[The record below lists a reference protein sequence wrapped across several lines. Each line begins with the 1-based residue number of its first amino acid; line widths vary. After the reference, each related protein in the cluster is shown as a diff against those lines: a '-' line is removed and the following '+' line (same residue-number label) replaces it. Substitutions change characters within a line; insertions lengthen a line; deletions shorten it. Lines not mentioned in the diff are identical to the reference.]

1 MVQVSRRR
9 QRIARRVGVNERGR
23 PVGESHAMA
32 KLSDADVELILEL
45 WDEGRGLSYGA
56 IARKFDD
63 EVTVSKSHVRD
74 ICQGRRRGQQP
85 VRFKVVCA

>member
-1 MVQVSRRR
+1 MVSVT
-9 QRIARRVGVNERGR
+9 RRVKRRIGVNDRGR

-56 IARKFDD
+56 IARKFDAD
-63 EVTVSKSHVRD
+63 VSVSKSHVRD

-85 VRFKVVCA
+85 VRFKEVCA

>member
-1 MVQVSRRR
+1 MVQ
-9 QRIARRVGVNERGR
+9 IARRKRRIGVNERGR
-23 PVGESHAMA
+23 PVGESHALC
-32 KLSDADVELILEL
+32 KLTDADVALILEL

-63 EVTVSKSHVRD
+63 SVTVSKSHVRD

-85 VRFKVVCA
+85 VRWKACA

>member
-1 MVQVSRRR
+1 MVSVNRRAKR
-9 QRIARRVGVNERGR
+9 RIGVNERGR
-23 PVGESHAMA
+23 PVGESHPLA
-32 KLSDADVELILEL
+32 KLSDEDVALILEL

-63 EVTVSKSHVRD
+63 GITVSKSHVRD

-85 VRFKVVCA
+85 VRFKVCA